1 MFRRSVPLVLLLLT
15 LPSFAFA
22 AKDQTPRAV
31 AKPTGFRAEFLADL
45 EDLESKIVSLANAT
59 PADKFAWRPSKDVRS
74 ISEVYMHIA
83 GANYFLSTFVGVDA
97 PKNDG
102 DIEKNVTKKA
112 DVVAEL
118 RKSFVHLRN
127 AANSAA
133 ELETNVMMFG
143 RQTTYQGVLVTM
155 LNHLHEHLGQSI
167 AYARINGVVPPWSV
181 AE

>member
-1 MFRRSVPLVLLLLT
+1 MFRRSIPLLIVLLA

-22 AKDQTPRAV
+22 AKEQPPRAA

-45 EDLESKIVSLANAT
+45 DDLESKIVSLANAT

-97 PKNDG
+97 PKTNG

-127 AANSAA
+127 AANNAD
-133 ELETNVMMFG
+133 LETNVMMFG
-143 RQTTYQGVLVTM
+143 KQTTHQGVLVTI

-167 AYARINGVVPPWSV
+167 AYARINGVVPPWSI